1 MSAAVAIT
9 GPTQQGAQLLNLKLK
24 QPLAAVSQHK
34 TMLTDV
40 RTAYAQH
47 TF

>member
-1 MSAAVAIT
+1 MSAAVPTIT
-9 GPTQQGAQLLNLKLK
+9 GPTQQGVQLLK
-24 QPLAAVSQHK
+24 QPLAAVSQRK
-34 TMLTDV
+34 TMFMLTDV